1 MCLFL
6 FDFIGHMECPNK
18 HCGWYATL
26 LMDISSVYNYL
37 FLMVRPASQRGEWN
51 DLNKHFGWYDAY
63 LMVISWLNI
72 YLGDKMEF

>member
-26 LMDISSVYNYL
+26 LMDISCV
-37 FLMVRPASQRGEWN
+37 
-51 DLNKHFGWYDAY
+51 
-63 LMVISWLNI
+63 
-72 YLGDKMEF
+72 